1 MHKKPQRWGFGLAL
15 LMLSSLAMANSV
27 TYHWVDADGNTRF
40 SDAMPGREAVHGYRV
55 IDPSTGRVI
64 REVARAKTP
73 EEREQQRLA
82 EQRLAEKE
90 KRKQSQQKQ
99 DEMLLAL
106 YSSVDSI
113 IEARDRHIASI
124 DAQISRY
131 QAAASRMEQLIQRHP
146 ESSQAYE
153 RDLANLEA
161 HIAQL
166 RAERDE
172 VALDFHERIERF
184 REIANSK

>member
-1 MHKKPQRWGFGLAL
+1 MCKQRQRWGYGLIL
-15 LMLSSLAMANSV
+15 LMLSSLAMASSV

-55 IDPSTGRVI
+55 IDPNTGRVI

-73 EEREQQRLA
+73 EEREQQRLT

-90 KRKQSQQKQ
+90 QHSQSQQEQ
-99 DEMLLAL
+99 DEILLAL

-113 IEARDRHIASI
+113 IEARERHMASI
-124 DAQISRY
+124 EARINRN
-131 QAAASRMEQLIQRHP
+131 QAAASRMERLIQHHP

-172 VALDFHERIERF
+172 IILDFHQQIERF
-184 REIANSK
+184 RAITNSE